1 MPAHAGAG
9 VAGRHPEV
17 RRRRLTGERTYACF
31 LLPALLTLGV
41 LSFLPILVTIS
52 LSLTSWN
59 LMVSTSG
66 GFVGLENYGRM
77 LADRYFGNAV
87 VITLI
92 LILGPVAFQM
102 LLGLGLALL
111 LHRDLPLLQASRA
124 VFITPMVIPPVIA
137 GLIWKVLLIPNL
149 GGVNYFLGLIGMS
162 GPNWLETPI
171 WALIAVGMVAVWEDT
186 PFVMLLLLA
195 ALESLP
201 PEPFEAAT
209 VDGASSWQR
218 LRYVTIPLIMPT
230 ILVALLFRI
239 IASLN
244 IFPVIYVMTK
254 GGPGRFTEVL
264 NYYAFTHGFQFL
276 DIGYA
281 AALAMALF
289 VLIVALSGLFMLLR
303 MRFTRAE

>member
-1 MPAHAGAG
+1 MPAHAGVGAAEWHPAARRSR
-9 VAGRHPEV
+9 VAD
-17 RRRRLTGERTYACF
+17 ERTYAWL

-41 LSFLPILVTIS
+41 LSLLPILVTVW

-59 LMVSTSG
+59 LMVPTSG
-66 GFVGLENYGRM
+66 AFVGLENYGRM

-87 VITLI
+87 MITLI
-92 LILGPVAFQM
+92 LILGPVALQM
-102 LLGLGLALL
+102 LLGLGLALH
-111 LHRDLPLLQASRA
+111 LHRDLPLLRASRA

-149 GGVNYFLGLIGMS
+149 GGVNYFLGLVGVS

-171 WALIAVGMVAVWEDT
+171 WALIAVGLVAVWEDT

-201 PEPFEAAT
+201 TEPFEAAT
-209 VDGASSWQR
+209 VDGASAWQR
-218 LRYVTIPLIMPT
+218 LRYVTIPLIMPA

-254 GGPGRFTEVL
+254 GGPGRSTEVL
-264 NYYAFTHGFQFL
+264 SYYAFTHGFQFL

-281 AALAMALF
+281 SALAMGLF
-289 VLIVALSGLFMLLR
+289 ALIVALSGLFMLLR
-303 MRFTRAE
+303 VRFTGAE